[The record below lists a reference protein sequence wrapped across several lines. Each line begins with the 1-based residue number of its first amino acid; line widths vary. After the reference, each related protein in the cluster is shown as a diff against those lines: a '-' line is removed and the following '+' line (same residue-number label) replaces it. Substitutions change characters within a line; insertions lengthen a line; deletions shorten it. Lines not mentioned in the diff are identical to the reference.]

1 MATKI
6 KKFYAVRQGYKIGIF
21 NTWDECK
28 KQVMGFKGATYKSF
42 KTMEEAEN
50 YMDINKKV
58 SSLTKEEIQEID
70 DHTLVAYVDGSFDV
84 GTKQY
89 GSGIVLLYKDQKL
102 TFSEKGS
109 DESLTSMRN
118 VAGEIKG
125 AEFAIDYAVKN
136 NYKKVMIHYDYE
148 GIEKWCTLEWKA
160 NKEGTKAYRDF
171 YINSVKNIMIE
182 FVKVKAH
189 TGDKYNEEAD
199 ILAKKSIGIGTM
211 K

>member
-1 MATKI
+1 MTTKI
-6 KKFYAVRQGYKIGIF
+6 KKFYAVREGYKTGIF
-21 NTWDECK
+21 KTWDECK

-50 YMDINKKV
+50 YMNINKEV
-58 SSLTKEEIQEID
+58 SSLTKEEIQVID
-70 DHTLVAYVDGSFDV
+70 DNTLIAYVDGSFDV
-84 GTKQY
+84 ATKQY

-125 AEFAIDYAVKN
+125 AEFAIDYASKS
-136 NYKKVMIHYDYE
+136 NYKKVIIHYDYE
-148 GIEKWCTLEWKA
+148 GIEKWCTSEWKA

-171 YINSVKNIMIE
+171 YINAVKNIIIE

-199 ILAKKSIGIGTM
+199 ILAKKSIGLYS
-211 K
+211 